1 MRAWKKV
8 FLSKGNEEKA
18 GVAILISE
26 KVDLKKKTIA
36 RDRERHYIMTEI
48 NPKKD
53 VTIINIHEPN
63 IGIPKSVKQ
72 ILINTRRN

>member
-36 RDRERHYIMTEI
+36 RDRETHYIMTEI

-63 IGIPKSVKQ
+63 IGIPKYVKQ
-72 ILINTRRN
+72 ILINKRRN